1 MVFYFF
7 FKNEYD
13 VNKKIEA
20 QAFITYSK
28 HAKYHRTDHKKIT
41 QYELNHHQELNKS
54 LSILT
59 SNLS

>member
-1 MVFYFF
+1 MF

-13 VNKKIEA
+13 VNKKIEG

-28 HAKYHRTDHKKIT
+28 HTKYHRIDHKNIT

-54 LSILT
+54 LLILT
-59 SNLS
+59 SI